1 MTHSVSL
8 AATDAYW
15 RLALEWMDKLFEAK
29 RREGIKKKIP
39 QFLNQRNN
47 MFHKTCPRISMDFA
61 YRHIETNEVVLVK
74 DVDKAPTKTYASDPN
89 YVKLYE
95 SASVKVTLICIMQ
108 SIIITIVSP
117 ISLLQYKI

>member
-29 RREGIKKKIP
+29 RREGIRKKIP

-47 MFHKTCPRISMDFA
+47 MFQKTCPRISMNFA
-61 YRHIETNEVVLVK
+61 YRHIDTNEVHIVK
-74 DVDKAPTKTYASDPN
+74 DVDKAPIKTYASDPN
-89 YVKLYE
+89 YIKLYE
-95 SASVKVTLICIMQ
+95 SASVKV
-108 SIIITIVSP
+108 
-117 ISLLQYKI
+117 